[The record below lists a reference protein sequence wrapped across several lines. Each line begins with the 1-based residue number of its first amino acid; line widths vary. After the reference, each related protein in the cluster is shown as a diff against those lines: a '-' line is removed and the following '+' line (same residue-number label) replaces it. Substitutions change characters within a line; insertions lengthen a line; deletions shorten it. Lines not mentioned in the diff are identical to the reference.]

1 MSERRWSRIAIL
13 TLIGLVCLGTNACLS
28 QEGVVGV
35 THWPATAEPSPSPTP
50 PATATPSRSLPTA
63 TGIPVPTA
71 TPKSEAEP
79 MPLDAPDRLNI
90 TILYDNNPYD
100 ERLKTAWGF
109 SCLVERGDLTLLF
122 DAGGD
127 AQTLLSNMAILG
139 LDPAAI
145 DIVVLSHIHGDH
157 VGGLGGILAANQGI
171 AVYVPRSFPAS
182 LKGQVKRSAHLV
194 EVREPTEIAAGVYS
208 TGEMGSGIRE
218 QSLALVTKQGLVVI
232 TGCAH
237 PGIVEIVAK
246 AKEITGEEVYLAMG
260 GFHLS
265 GAGQGRIKSIIEEF
279 RRLGV
284 QRVAPCHCS
293 GDLARR
299 SFKASYGEAC
309 ILAGVGSRLQVPEQ
323 ATVSECD

>member
-1 MSERRWSRIAIL
+1 
-13 TLIGLVCLGTNACLS
+13 
-28 QEGVVGV
+28 V
-35 THWPATAEPSPSPTP
+35 TPIPEPTP
-50 PATATPSRSLPTA
+50 S
-63 TGIPVPTA
+63 G
-71 TPKSEAEP
+71 
-79 MPLDAPDRLNI
+79 APERLSI
-90 TILYDNNPYD
+90 TVLYDNNPYD
-100 ERLKTAWGF
+100 ERLETAWGF
-109 SCLVERGDLTLLF
+109 SCLVERSDLTLLF
-122 DAGGD
+122 DTGGD

-139 LDPAAI
+139 LDPSAI

-157 VGGLGGILAANQGI
+157 VGGLGGILALDKGI
-171 AVYVPRSFPAS
+171 TVYVPRSFPAS
-182 LKGQVKRSAHLV
+182 LKRQVKRSAHLV
-194 EVREPTEIAAGVYS
+194 EVREPTEIAEGVYS

-265 GAGQGRIKSIIEEF
+265 GAGQGRIKAVIEEF

-293 GDLARR
+293 GDLTRR

-309 ILAGVGSRLQVPEQ
+309 ILVGVGSRLHVLEQ
-323 ATVSECD
+323 ATVSEGH